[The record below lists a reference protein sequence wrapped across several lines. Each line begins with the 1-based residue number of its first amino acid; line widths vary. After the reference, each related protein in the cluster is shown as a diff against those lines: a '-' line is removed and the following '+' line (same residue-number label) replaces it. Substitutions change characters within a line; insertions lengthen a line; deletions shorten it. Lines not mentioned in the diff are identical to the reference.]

1 MVMGY
6 IHADIELSNPRIPDL
21 AKMKVSS
28 MVDTGALTLCIP
40 DHIRVQ
46 LQLEEVEK
54 REVTIANGHQQLV
67 SYVGP
72 VQVRFENRSCFVGAF
87 VLGNDV
93 LLGAIPME
101 DMDLVVVPST
111 RSIAVNPESPNF
123 PHAIVKKL
131 IPLAEVPLAL

>member
-1 MVMGY
+1 
-6 IHADIELSNPRIPDL
+6 
-21 AKMKVSS
+21 MKVKS

-40 DHIRVQ
+40 DHVRVQ

-54 REVTIANGHQQLV
+54 REVTIANGQQQLV

-93 LLGAIPME
+93 LLGAIPIE
-101 DMDLVVVPST
+101 DMDLVIVPST
-111 RSIAVNPESPNF
+111 RTITVNPLSPNF
-123 PHAIVKKL
+123 PHAIVKS
-131 IPLAEVPLAL
+131 ER